1 MRAVAEMPMRH
12 VLSTPLMTR
21 AAAVSVSLLFHGL
34 LFAGF
39 GGAVSPQSSEL
50 VSQTVTRLSFLAPT
64 PMPAEVPEEPQEAE
78 EPEKEVVKEVPEK
91 PAELARKV
99 VEKKKEVVK
108 SRPEVKPM
116 QQTASAS
123 SDALPQINEGI
134 IERETERYLSSVIA
148 HIEQHKWYPKVA
160 RRRGI
165 EGEVHVRFTLHPDGS
180 VRELTVENGS
190 SVLLTASRQAV
201 ERAIPMPKPP
211 ATVHCPLPCEFRM
224 RFNLNAR

>member
-1 MRAVAEMPMRH
+1 MRAVAEMPMHH

-39 GGAVSPQSSEL
+39 GGAVSPQSSEP